1 MEQLN
6 NEIDS
11 YKERLSEPYKVLVS
25 NDELTQSSKYPFNKY
40 ANIFSVLL
48 TKGNLTYEQYIA
60 LRNSYFHRNPNLDKF
75 EMAPRTFGQTWGED
89 WLKKEKVGF
98 LIDPPK
104 KDGYTSQ
111 FDLWLPTEN
120 NEGIKIEV
128 KSSHVADKDPERI
141 LVEKAYKKPQGTEE
155 EISNAIKGLNFE
167 MNFQQL
173 KPSCCDVFIWIAV
186 WLDDIDIWVIPSS
199 KIVMRP
205 ENAPRRKPKDSI
217 VSAEG
222 TLYMGTQHQ
231 GGKGGDVPEGQ
242 IFVTNNHYE
251 DLKRYKVSL
260 ETLIEKI
267 KEAKNNG
274 NFNQRT

>member
-1 MEQLN
+1 MEHLN
-6 NEIDS
+6 NEIDTI
-11 YKERLSEPYKVLVS
+11 KEQLSEPDKTLVS
-25 NDELTQSSKYPFNKY
+25 NDELIKSSKYPFNKY

-48 TKGNLTYEQYIA
+48 TKGNLSYDQYVT
-60 LRNSYFHRNPNLDKF
+60 LRDSYFSRNPNLDKF

-89 WLKKEKVGF
+89 WLKREKGGILV
-98 LIDPPK
+98 DPPK

-120 NEGIKIEV
+120 DEGIKIEV
-128 KSSHVADKDPERI
+128 KSSHVAEDEPESI
-141 LVEKAYKKPQGTEE
+141 LVEKAYKKPRGTDE
-155 EISNAIKGLNFE
+155 EISNAIKGLNFK

-217 VSAEG
+217 VSPEG
-222 TLYMGTQHQ
+222 VLYMGTQHQ

-242 IFVTNNHYE
+242 IFVTDNHYD
-251 DLKRYKVSL
+251 DLKQYKVSL
-260 ETLIEKI
+260 DTLIEKI
-267 KEAKNNG
+267 KEAK
-274 NFNQRT
+274 

>member
-1 MEQLN
+1 MEYLN
-6 NEIDS
+6 NEIDRF
-11 YKERLSEPYKVLVS
+11 KEHLSKPDLVLLGD
-25 NDELTQSSKYPFNKY
+25 DELIKSSKYPFNKY

-48 TKGNLTYEQYIA
+48 TKGALTYEQYTT
-60 LRNSYFHRNPNLDKF
+60 LRDAYFHRNPNLDKF
-75 EMAPRTFGQTWGED
+75 EMSPRTFGQSWGEV
-89 WLKKEKVGF
+89 WLKKEKEGI
-98 LIDPPK
+98 LLEPPK

-120 NEGIKIEV
+120 DEGIKIEV

-141 LVEKAYKKPQGTEE
+141 LVEKAYKKPRGTEE
-155 EISNAIKGLNFE
+155 EISKAIKKLNFE

-205 ENAPRRKPKDSI
+205 KKVPRRKPKDSI
-217 VSAEG
+217 VLPNG
-222 TLYMGTQHQ
+222 NLYMGIQHQ
-231 GGKGGDVPEGQ
+231 GGKGGEVPEGQ
-242 IFVTNNHYE
+242 IFVTNNHYT
-251 DLKRYKVSL
+251 DLQQYKVSL

-267 KEAKNNG
+267 REAK
-274 NFNQRT
+274 

>member
-1 MEQLN
+1 MEHLNRKIDSFKEQL
-6 NEIDS
+6 
-11 YKERLSEPYKVLVS
+11 SEHDQVLVS
-25 NDELTQSSKYPFNKY
+25 NDKLAGSSRYPFNKY

-48 TKGNLTYEQYIA
+48 TKGNLTYDQYVA
-60 LRNSYFHRNPNLDKF
+60 LRDEYFLRNPNLDKF

-89 WLKKEKVGF
+89 WLKKEKDGI

-128 KSSHVADKDPERI
+128 KSSHVADKDPERTLI
-141 LVEKAYKKPQGTEE
+141 EKAYKKPQGTEE
-155 EISNAIKGLNFE
+155 EISNAIKKLNFE

-186 WLDDIDIWVIPSS
+186 WLDDIDLWVIPSS

-205 ENAPRRKPKDSI
+205 KNAPRRKPKDSI
-217 VSAEG
+217 VSPEG
-222 TLYMGTQHQ
+222 KLYMGTQHQ
-231 GGKGGDVPEGQ
+231 GGKGGKVPEGQ

-251 DLKRYKVSL
+251 DFKQYKVTI

-267 KEAKNNG
+267 KEAK
-274 NFNQRT
+274 

>member
-1 MEQLN
+1 MERLN

-11 YKERLSEPYKVLVS
+11 FKEQLSEPDKVLVS
-25 NDELTQSSKYPFNKY
+25 NDELTQCSKYPFNKY

-60 LRNSYFHRNPNLDKF
+60 LRDSYFHRNPNLDKF

-89 WLKKEKVGF
+89 WLKKEKEGI
-98 LIDPPK
+98 LTDPPK

-128 KSSHVADKDPERI
+128 KSSHVADKDPDRI
-141 LVEKAYKKPQGTEE
+141 LVEKAYKKPQGTED
-155 EISNAIKGLNFE
+155 EISKSIKALNFE

-186 WLDDIDIWVIPSS
+186 WLDDIDLWVIPSS
-199 KIVMRP
+199 KIVLRP
-205 ENAPRRKPKDSI
+205 KNAPRRKPKDSI
-217 VSAEG
+217 VLPDG
-222 TLYMGTQHQ
+222 KLYMGTQHQ
-231 GGKGGDVPEGQ
+231 GGIGGEVPEGQ
-242 IFVTNNHYE
+242 IFVTNKHYE
-251 DLKRYKVSL
+251 DLQQYKVSL
-260 ETLIEKI
+260 ETLIDKI
-267 KEAKNNG
+267 KEAK
-274 NFNQRT
+274 

>member
-1 MEQLN
+1 MEHLN
-6 NEIDS
+6 NKIDS
-11 YKERLSEPYKVLVS
+11 YKEQLSEPDKVLVS
-25 NDELTQSSKYPFNKY
+25 NEELTKSSKYPFNKY

-48 TKGNLTYEQYIA
+48 TKGNLTYEQYIS
-60 LRNSYFHRNPNLDKF
+60 LRDSYFQRNPNLDKF

-89 WLKKEKVGF
+89 WLKKEKKDILV
-98 LIDPPK
+98 DPPK

-120 NEGIKIEV
+120 DEGIKIEV
-128 KSSHVADKDPERI
+128 KSSHVAEDDPERI
-141 LVEKAYKKPQGTEE
+141 LVEKAYKKPQGTEK
-155 EISNAIKGLNFE
+155 EISNAIKKLNFV

-217 VSAEG
+217 VSPEG
-222 TLYMGTQHQ
+222 TLYMGPQHQ

-251 DLKRYKVSL
+251 DLKQYKVSL

-267 KEAKNNG
+267 KEAK
-274 NFNQRT
+274 

>member
-1 MEQLN
+1 MEHLIK
-6 NEIDS
+6 EIDRF
-11 YKERLSEPYKVLVS
+11 KGQLSKPDQILLS
-25 NDELTQSSKYPFNKY
+25 DDELNRSSRYPFNKY

-48 TKGNLTYEQYIA
+48 TKGNLTYEQYTT
-60 LRNSYFHRNPNLDKF
+60 LRDAYFRRNPNLDKF

-89 WLKKEKVGF
+89 WLKKEKEGI
-98 LIDPPK
+98 LTEPPK

-128 KSSHVADKDPERI
+128 KASHVADKDPERI
-141 LVEKAYKKPQGTEE
+141 LIEKAYKKPQGTEE
-155 EISNAIKGLNFE
+155 EISKAIKKLNFE

-205 ENAPRRKPKDSI
+205 KNAPRRKPKDSI
-217 VSAEG
+217 VLSDG
-222 TLYMGTQHQ
+222 KLYMGIQHQ
-231 GGKGGDVPEGQ
+231 GGKGGKVPEGQ
-242 IFVTNNHYE
+242 IFVTNNHYK
-251 DLKRYKVSL
+251 DLQQYKVSL

-267 KEAKNNG
+267 KEAK
-274 NFNQRT
+274 